1 MNKAKPKISVGFR
14 IGHLTVQSATDQRK
28 NGYTVWNCRCDCG
41 NELQLD
47 TRALQRGTV
56 QDCGCLM
63 PTKPGTRNLTGVRF
77 GRLVCLEPTAERGPE
92 GGVIWKCQCDCGNTC
107 LAVSTQLTKGY
118 KKSCG
123 CWGHPPLKDF
133 IGKRFGKLT
142 VLSYA
147 GKRAG
152 MHRWKCLCDCGKET
166 IVGQTLLQT
175 GKTMSCGCLQTEAIR
190 EKLKLCD
197 GTSVTILEATRNH
210 LSKSN
215 TSGYTGVYWSSNTQ
229 KWRAQITFRR
239 KTYFLGAF
247 DQIEDAIAAR
257 KRGEEMHESFLKW
270 YYTQHPEK
278 QIKGDVS
285 HV

>member
-1 MNKAKPKISVGFR
+1 MSNTKPKISIGFR
-14 IGHLTVQSATDQRK
+14 IGHLTVRSATNQRK

-56 QDCGCLM
+56 QDCGCLTV
-63 PTKPGTRNLTGVRF
+63 TKPGTRNLTGLRF
-77 GRLVCLEPTAERGPE
+77 GKLVCLEPTAERGPE
-92 GGVIWKCQCDCGNTC
+92 GGMIWKCQCDCGNTC

-118 KKSCG
+118 RKSCG
-123 CWGHPPLKDF
+123 CWGHPPLKNF
-133 IGKRFGKLT
+133 IGQRFGKLT

-166 IVGQTLLQT
+166 TVGQTLLQT
-175 GKTMSCGCLQTEAIR
+175 GKTKSFGCLQAVAMR
-190 EKLKLCD
+190 ENLKLCD
-197 GTSVTILEATRNH
+197 GTSVTILEATRKH

-215 TSGYTGVYWSSNTQ
+215 TSGYTGVYWSSSTQ

-239 KTYFLGAF
+239 KTYYLGAF
-247 DQIEDAIAAR
+247 EHIEDAIAAR
-257 KRGEEMHESFLKW
+257 KCGEEMHKNFLEW
-270 YYTQHPEK
+270 YYSQHP
-278 QIKGDVS
+278 GNYVNDGVNR
-285 HV
+285 V